1 MPSRAARP
9 AAGENE
15 MPYLPEAKIEALKA
29 IPGADLLL
37 EALADREGVYLV
49 GGAVRDLMLGFA
61 QFDFDLVIEGDAA
74 ELADHLAATI
84 GGTTRKHARFGTATF
99 YSKDGQLS
107 VDIATARTETYSKPG
122 ALPDVKPADLE
133 RDLVRRD
140 FTVNAMAMA
149 IWRERLGEIHEFP
162 DATSDL
168 AARVLRVTHDQ
179 SFIDDPTRLLRML
192 RYGARLGFSAEPHTE
207 DLARAAVDQG
217 APGTVSGARI
227 GDELIDL
234 LSERSALVA
243 IDSMYALGLDRQLHP
258 KFDADEY
265 VSARVLL
272 DLPDGVRQDLLLLAL
287 CSRSMGADELEQ
299 WLRHLAIRSND
310 AAIVT
315 DAVLNAESLGTSIP
329 ADATPADVAAILRRH
344 RPETLCLAAGLP
356 STSPDAAA
364 RIREWLTDRSE
375 GKLEISGAD
384 LRDAG
389 VGEGPTIGRALA
401 DTLDATL
408 NGEVS
413 GRDEQLE
420 HALIVARQD
429 RETS

>member
-9 AAGENE
+9 AASEIE

-29 IPGADLLL
+29 IPGADRLLD
-37 EALADREGVYLV
+37 ALAEKPGVYLV

-61 QFDFDLVIEGDAA
+61 QFDFDLVVEGDAA
-74 ELADHLAATI
+74 EVADHLAAVV
-84 GGTTRKHARFGTATF
+84 GGSTRKHPRFGTATF
-99 YSKDGQLS
+99 YSEDGQLS

-122 ALPDVKPADLE
+122 ALPDVEPADLE

-149 IWRERLGEIHEFP
+149 IWRDRLGEIHEFP

-168 AARVLRVTHDQ
+168 AARVLRVTHDR

-207 DLARAAVDQG
+207 DLARAAVEEG
-217 APGTVSGARI
+217 APSTVSGARI

-234 LSERSALVA
+234 LAERSALVA

-272 DLPDGVRQDLLLLAL
+272 DLPDGIRQDLLLLAL
-287 CSRSMGADELEQ
+287 CSRSMEASELEN
-299 WLRHLAIRSND
+299 WLRHLAIPSKD
-310 AAIVT
+310 SAVVT
-315 DAVLNAESLGTSIP
+315 DAVRNAESLGTAIT
-329 ADATPADVAAILRRH
+329 ADASPADVAAILRRH

-356 STSPDAAA
+356 STPPEAAT
-364 RIREWLTDRSE
+364 RIRDWLTDRSD

-389 VGEGPTIGRALA
+389 VVEGPAIGRALA

-413 GRDEQLE
+413 GREEQLE

-429 RETS
+429 REAS

>member
-9 AAGENE
+9 TASEIE
-15 MPYLPEAKIEALKA
+15 LPYLPEAKIEALKA
-29 IPGADLLL
+29 IPGADRLLN
-37 EALADREGVYLV
+37 ALADNNGVFLV

-61 QFDFDLVIEGDAA
+61 QFDFDLVVEGDAA
-74 ELADHLAATI
+74 ALADHLAETL
-84 GGTTRKHARFGTATF
+84 GGATRKHARFSTATF
-99 YSKDGQLS
+99 YSDDGQLS

-122 ALPDVKPADLE
+122 ALPDVQPADLE

-149 IWRERLGEIHEFP
+149 IWRDRLGELHEFP

-179 SFIDDPTRLLRML
+179 SFVDDPTRLLRML

-207 DLARAAVDQG
+207 DLARTAVEQG
-217 APGTVSGARI
+217 APATVSGARI

-234 LSERSALVA
+234 LAERSALVA

-265 VSARVLL
+265 VCARVLV
-272 DLPDGVRQDLLLLAL
+272 DLPDGIRQDLLLLAL
-287 CSRSMGADELEQ
+287 CSRTMDAAELEA
-299 WLRHLAIRSND
+299 WLRHLAIPSKD
-310 AAIVT
+310 AAIV
-315 DAVLNAESLGTSIP
+315 
-329 ADATPADVAAILRRH
+329 ADAALHAQTVGTEVSADASPADVAAVLRRH

-356 STSPDAAA
+356 STPHESAQ
-364 RIREWLTDRSE
+364 RIKDWLADRSG

-384 LRDAG
+384 LREAG
-389 VGEGPTIGRALA
+389 VGEGPTIGKALA

-420 HALIVARQD
+420 YALLVARQD
-429 RETS
+429 CEAS